1 MEHIKQLEK
10 ELSKIAE
17 IFPDYVKFCE
27 RHNAPSG
34 LILAASVSVLLI
46 IGTIL

>member
-1 MEHIKQLEK
+1 MEHFNQLEE
-10 ELSKIAE
+10 ELKKIAE

-27 RHNAPSG
+27 SHKAPSG